1 MLSLKMKNKA
11 SNGRLKIS
19 GITLLEIVIAASV
32 LALAFIPIL
41 RVVDFG
47 AVSTSKLGHYAKA
60 TKLVQELIEECKH
73 VPFKVYQRHYQDL
86 ASGNTFDVHPQF
98 YKETGKSIEA
108 FFEENKDFMKDY
120 GCEAHLKAKKND
132 LEQIVEVWF
141 EVEIFWRELGNKDND
156 KAPLRSVRCANAYYN
171 SEAI

>member
-1 MLSLKMKNKA
+1 MVA
-11 SNGRLKIS
+11 SSINSSRKRTGV
-19 GITLLEIVIAASV
+19 TLLEIVIAAFV
-32 LALAFIPIL
+32 LAIAFIPIL
-41 RVVDFG
+41 RLVDFG
-47 AVSTSKLGHYAKA
+47 AVSTSKLGHHAKA

-120 GCEAHLKAKKND
+120 GCKAFLKAKKND

-141 EVEIFWRELGNKDND
+141 EVEIFWRDRGGKDNED
-156 KAPLRSVRCANAYYN
+156 SPLRAVRCGNAYYN